1 MRLDVVNKLV
11 YPPARAIVVAPPHEL
26 DHVRVHD
33 AVPQRRAFVRVR
45 DASGQLGPHLAQQ
58 VAQARLG
65 GPDQSSYALTQPSGE
80 RRAFPRCRD
89 GDRDVSLPVDRG
101 RDEAAVVQI
110 VHGIQ
115 EDALPLSLGPRS
127 EEHTSELQSRLHLV
141 CRLLLEKKKYLPSR
155 VYGQYNLE

>member
-1 MRLDVVNKLV
+1 MRLDVVNKLIH
-11 YPPARAIVVAPPHEL
+11 PLARPFHITPAHEL

-80 RRAFPRCRD
+80 RRPFPGVETATGVASSP
-89 GDRDVSLPVDRG
+89 GDAG
-101 RDEAAVVQI
+101 AVEPQW
-110 VHGIQ
+110 
-115 EDALPLSLGPRS
+115 SRS
-127 EEHTSELQSRLHLV
+127 APGFRRTPTR
-141 CRLLLEKKKYLPSR
+141 
-155 VYGQYNLE
+155 